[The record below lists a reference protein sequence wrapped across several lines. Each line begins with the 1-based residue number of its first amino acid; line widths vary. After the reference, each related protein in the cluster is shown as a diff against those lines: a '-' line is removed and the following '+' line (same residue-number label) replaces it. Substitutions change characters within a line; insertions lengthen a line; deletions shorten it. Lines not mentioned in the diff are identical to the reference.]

1 MRADLPQRYADRVT
15 GTGQGSSKRSG
26 IIHPHRR
33 LHPDGRALIF
43 AEHQRSS
50 ASLRNNRSFLKVLR
64 YAHGALRFQKIW
76 GHGNGLG
83 CINVGLMSA
92 GESRNVIPVHA
103 QIQMEVRGETAEIN
117 DFMVDQ
123 AVRIVKGTALAYDV
137 QYEVE
142 KVGEAGEMI
151 NDRELIDLVAECAHE
166 EPTCKNVVERKK
178 LGCSEDFTLL
188 ARRVQAHGGKAEF
201 FVVGADRTAAH
212 HQREFDFDE
221 TGLETAFGIFRHT
234 LEKLNGR

>member
-26 IIHPHRR
+26 VILPHRR
-33 LHPDGRALIF
+33 LHPDVRALIF

-92 GESRNVIPVHA
+92 GECRNVIPVHA
-103 QIQMEVRGETAEIN
+103 QIQMEVRDETAEIN

-123 AVRIVKGTALAYDV
+123 AIRIVKGTALAYDV

-142 KVGEAGEMI
+142 KAGEMI

-166 EPTCKNVVERKK
+166 ENRASGLKCRFPNEGRQRLAFV
-178 LGCSEDFTLL
+178 GCSQLQQTLVL
-188 ARRVQAHGGKAEF
+188 RSN
-201 FVVGADRTAAH
+201 
-212 HQREFDFDE
+212 
-221 TGLETAFGIFRHT
+221 
-234 LEKLNGR
+234 LNFASS